1 MGYENVTWNFLE
13 ASHGK
18 GPAAGVGGAIKR
30 QADSFVA
37 EGRDI
42 SRRYRAVRCVNI
54 TNQRQTVQSI
64 DAMDAMGR
72 LHASLRYL
80 IAKLT
85 KSLAAS

>member
-30 QADSFVA
+30 QADSFVV

-42 SRRYRAVRCVNI
+42 SDDTALYGALTSRTSVKLYMI
-54 TNQRQTVQSI
+54 DEQSI
-64 DAMDAMGR
+64 DAMNAR
-72 LHASLRYL
+72 IPINLRS
-80 IAKLT
+80 IPGTMKMHQV
-85 KSLAAS
+85 